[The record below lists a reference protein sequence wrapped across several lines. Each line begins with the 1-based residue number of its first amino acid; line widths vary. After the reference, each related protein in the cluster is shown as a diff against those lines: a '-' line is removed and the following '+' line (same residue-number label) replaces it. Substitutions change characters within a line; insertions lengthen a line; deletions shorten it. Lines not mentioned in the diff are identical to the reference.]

1 MVMTGIS
8 ADGEITGV
16 MLTSHDETPGLGA
29 KAENA
34 SFTNQYLMAV
44 PEDGF
49 SVVKDNPN
57 GQIDAIAGATITSRA
72 VTNSVNTAIDIY
84 EAVTGG
90 GQ

>member
-1 MVMTGIS
+1 
-8 ADGEITGV
+8 
-16 MLTSHDETPGLGA
+16 
-29 KAENA
+29 
-34 SFTNQYLMAV
+34 MAV